1 MEYQEE
7 RWMYEILNS
16 ILYHI
21 EAYLEFCFA
30 DRVYRFL
37 LLLLLIMMVVLYVE
51 INGLIYQ
58 RKRDKM

>member
-1 MEYQEE
+1 
-7 RWMYEILNS
+7 MYEILDS
-16 ILYHI
+16 VVYHI

-58 RKRDKM
+58 RKRDRM